1 MVLYLFQHFYLTCR
15 FFAHGMSIQFVFY
28 LIKGATIFLYL
39 YSLLLNLLDYLFYDS
54 AYEHSLLTVHFNML
68 VYHLLY
74 KYESRSISR
83 VNFCEMAP

>member
-15 FFAHGMSIQFVFY
+15 FFAHGMSIQLVFY
-28 LIKGATIFLYL
+28 LIKGAIIFLYL
-39 YSLLLNLLDYLFYDS
+39 LPNLLDYLFYDS
-54 AYEHSLLTVHFNML
+54 AYEHSLLTVHFNMS